1 MKKFSKEMLLWI
13 ADGNVVQ
20 TGDDSFIE
28 HTTQFSKTFSK
39 QELIKFFIREF
50 GSSK

>member
-1 MKKFSKEMLLWI
+1 MTEFSKEMLAWI
-13 ADGNVVQ
+13 KDGNAVK

-28 HTTQFSKTFSK
+28 HTTQFSKTFTK
-39 QELIKFFIREF
+39 QELINFFIREF